1 MLKSSF
7 TIKTSMLESLW
18 SQKRRLKARFRQ
30 NQLQGLSFARGELLR
45 LVGAPN
51 ESLRLIKI
59 YYMLK
64 YSFRIKTSMLES
76 LWGQK
81 SCLKARFRQNYLQGL
96 SFARGDLLRL
106 VGAQNESL
114 IHIIIYYIF
123 KYTFGTKTTLLDS
136 LRSQKSPLTARFWQ
150 NQL

>member
-1 MLKSSF
+1 M
-7 TIKTSMLESLW
+7 
-18 SQKRRLKARFRQ
+18 
-30 NQLQGLSFARGELLR
+30 LR

-76 LWGQK
+76 LWSQK
-81 SCLKARFRQNYLQGL
+81 NRLKARFRQNYLQGL
-96 SFARGDLLRL
+96 SFARRELLRL

-114 IHIIIYYIF
+114 ILIIIYYIF
-123 KYTFGTKTTLLDS
+123 KYTFGTKTTFLDS
-136 LRSQKSPLTARFWQ
+136 LWSQKSPLTARFRQ
-150 NQL
+150 N